1 MPPLFD
7 QPTGKRV
14 AVIGAGVA
22 GLTVARELA
31 RCGHSVTVL
40 EKHVRPGGM
49 LNQGIPAFRLPRDI
63 VDREIEQVRRCGVE
77 IRSGVEVGKDLT
89 LTELLAQHDAVVLA
103 GGTLRRNRLD
113 LPGGEMA
120 GIRHGLDFLLE
131 VNEQRLTA
139 LSGAAIVIG
148 GGFTAM
154 DCARAAKR
162 LTSSAVTVCYRRSR
176 HEMLV
181 TPGELEE
188 LEREGIPLEEMLA
201 PTGYVGDAA
210 GHVRGVRFVRT
221 ALGEPD
227 ASGRRRPVPIPGS
240 ENVWPADNV
249 ILATGQFP
257 DTSWIDASLRSQLV
271 GDDGWLKSG
280 RAVRTAHEKLFAA
293 GDFAQGAMSLI
304 DAIGHA
310 KRCAREIDTFL
321 CGAERWGE
329 LAVVEK
335 AAYTGHEPSGNGTLR
350 QEMPARP
357 VAERRL
363 TTEVETG
370 FSAAAACAEATRCYL
385 CCYLLELDSSR
396 CIHCGACLDVK
407 SADRCI
413 VPAWGPGRRAAGL
426 AEPTLAEFFQER
438 ARLAVNQDECL
449 RCGFCA
455 DVCPVECFS
464 IRRVIRLPG
473 APVCGDRCGEKK

>member
-1 MPPLFD
+1 
-7 QPTGKRV
+7 
-14 AVIGAGVA
+14 
-22 GLTVARELA
+22 
-31 RCGHSVTVL
+31 
-40 EKHVRPGGM
+40 
-49 LNQGIPAFRLPRDI
+49 
-63 VDREIEQVRRCGVE
+63 
-77 IRSGVEVGKDLT
+77 
-89 LTELLAQHDAVVLA
+89 
-103 GGTLRRNRLD
+103 
-113 LPGGEMA
+113 
-120 GIRHGLDFLLE
+120 
-131 VNEQRLTA
+131 
-139 LSGAAIVIG
+139 
-148 GGFTAM
+148 
-154 DCARAAKR
+154 
-162 LTSSAVTVCYRRSR
+162 
-176 HEMLV
+176 MLV

-321 CGAERWGE
+321 CGTERWGE
-329 LAVVEK
+329 LAVVEQ
-335 AAYTGHEPSGNGTLR
+335 AAYTGHAPSGNGTLR
-350 QEMPARP
+350 QAMPARP

-370 FSAAAACAEATRCYL
+370 FSAEAACAEATRCYL

-413 VPAWGPGRRAAGL
+413 VPAWGPRPPRRRACGANAG
-426 AEPTLAEFFQER
+426 
-438 ARLAVNQDECL
+438 
-449 RCGFCA
+449 
-455 DVCPVECFS
+455 
-464 IRRVIRLPG
+464 RVLPG
-473 APVCGDRCGEKK
+473 AGPPGGQSRRVPALRLLCRRLSRRVLQHSQSHPPARAAACDET

>member
-1 MPPLFD
+1 M
-7 QPTGKRV
+7 
-14 AVIGAGVA
+14 
-22 GLTVARELA
+22 
-31 RCGHSVTVL
+31 
-40 EKHVRPGGM
+40 
-49 LNQGIPAFRLPRDI
+49 
-63 VDREIEQVRRCGVE
+63 
-77 IRSGVEVGKDLT
+77 
-89 LTELLAQHDAVVLA
+89 VLA
-103 GGTLRRNRLD
+103 AGTLRRNRLD
-113 LPGGEMA
+113 LPGGDLA
-120 GIRHGLDFLLE
+120 GIHMGSISCWRSTNNGSPS
-131 VNEQRLTA
+131 

-162 LTSSAVTVCYRRSR
+162 LTSGAVTVCYRRSR

-201 PTGYVGDAA
+201 PTGYEGDGN

-240 ENVWPADNV
+240 ECVWPADNV

-257 DTSWIDASLRSQLV
+257 DTSWIDDQLRGQLV
-271 GDDGWLKSG
+271 GDDGWLKTG

-310 KRCAREIDTFL
+310 KRCAREVDAFL
-321 CGAERWGE
+321 CGRERWGE
-329 LAVVEK
+329 LAVVEQ
-335 AAYTGHEPSGNGTLR
+335 AAGTGREPGSGSRPPR
-350 QEMPARP
+350 QAMPARP

-370 FSAAAACAEATRCYL
+370 FSAEAACAEATRCYL
-385 CCYLLELDSSR
+385 CCYLLDLDASQ
-396 CIHCGACLDVK
+396 CIHCGACLEVK
-407 SADRCI
+407 AAESCI
-413 VPAWGPGRRAAGL
+413 VPAWGPSRRRAAGL

-438 ARLAVNQDECL
+438 ARLAINQDACL
-449 RCGFCA
+449 RCGACA
-455 DVCPVECFS
+455 DVCPVQCIR
-464 IRRVIRLPG
+464 IRRVARLPA
-473 APVCGDRCGEKK
+473 APLGG